1 MKTILSKSIFLILS
15 IVFVVMACTKITKFE
30 YFVPLFPD
38 LPSVVTN
45 GPQEVTTNTA
55 ELSGR
60 ITYSGGGNISE
71 SGIQIYE
78 SGVSPVPGASPT
90 KGFAE
95 RRYSD
100 LTSEGGFLLFL
111 GDLKPGTTYHYRAFA
126 TNEAGTTYGEM
137 QILVTSYG
145 TVSDKEGNQYQT
157 IKIGNQ
163 LWMRENLK
171 SGRYP
176 DGTSIAGNCD
186 SPDNFTFGRH
196 YTWKAAKGIEN
207 EYVINENVC
216 PDGWHLPG
224 DAEWKE
230 LLTYIGIPSDQLN
243 TIGLIGTNQATSL
256 KESGLNIWSDEGIDN
271 STGFS
276 VLPAGVC
283 STKGE
288 AGSLQAGFWT
298 STPYIY
304 YGFKNGTEKIIRG
317 NDPLV
322 DDGFSVR
329 CVKD

>member
-1 MKTILSKSIFLILS
+1 MKTIITRSNLVILA
-15 IVFVVMACTKITKFE
+15 IAFGVMACTKITKFE

-38 LPSVVTN
+38 VPSVVTYA
-45 GPQEVTTNTA
+45 PEEVTTNTA

-60 ITYSGGGNISE
+60 ITYSGGGNIIE
-71 SGIQIYE
+71 SGIHIYE
-78 SGVSPVPGASPT
+78 SGISPVQGTLPT
-90 KGFAE
+90 TGFAE

-100 LTSEGGFLLFL
+100 LTSEGGFLVFL
-111 GDLKPGTTYHYRAFA
+111 ADLKPNSTYHYRAFA

-137 QILVTSYG
+137 KILVTSYG

-163 LWMRENLK
+163 VWMRENLK
-171 SGRYP
+171 SGKYP
-176 DGTSIAGNCD
+176 DGTSVAGNCD
-186 SPDNFTFGRH
+186 SPDNLTLGRH
-196 YTWKAAKGIEN
+196 YTWQAAKGVEN
-207 EYVINENVC
+207 GYTINENVC
-216 PDGWHLPG
+216 PDGWHLPS
-224 DAEWKE
+224 DPEWKE
-230 LLTYIGIPSDQLN
+230 LLTYTGIPSDQLN

-256 KESGLNIWSDEGIDN
+256 KESGSNFWLDERIDN

-276 VLPAGVC
+276 VLSAGIC
-283 STKGE
+283 SAKEET
-288 AGSLQAGFWT
+288 GSLQAAFWT

-304 YGFKNGTEKIIRG
+304 YGFQNGTEKIMRG